1 MAIDDL
7 VRSRMKK
14 MKMNFSPEESVVKI
28 SDAIHKGPG
37 RALGAL
43 YEKAKLGGK
52 QGEGRV
58 KFSETPEGKKRA
70 FLKGHKG
77 MFASYGK

>member
-1 MAIDDL
+1 MALDDL
-7 VRSRMKK
+7 VKRRLKK
-14 MKMNFSPEESVVKI
+14 MSKIDPGESVIKV

-43 YEKAKLGGK
+43 YEKVKLGGK
-52 QGEGRV
+52 QGSGNV
-58 KFSETPEGKKRA
+58 KFSETPEGKKRK
-70 FLKGHKG
+70 FLQGHKG